1 MKGFAKK
8 ICILIM
14 SYDQVPPN
22 SFMTKASSIAKK
34 NLADPFFYSLTIF
47 TKRSKIDFGRVWNT
61 PINVRFRKPICKRR
75 FTIR

>member
-34 NLADPFFYSLTIF
+34 I
-47 TKRSKIDFGRVWNT
+47 
-61 PINVRFRKPICKRR
+61 
-75 FTIR
+75 